1 MAKIKITKRSVESMP
16 VRDKD
21 HFVFDAELAGFG
33 VRVMP
38 SGKRFFLVQYRYHGR
53 TRRVMIGQFGPITP
67 EEVRRRAMKLLGQ
80 AKTGEDPAD
89 ERDKIRQSLTMKELG
104 ERFMKEHVRV
114 RCKPSTQNEYRR
126 SVELYLVPFFGPQR
140 VRTVSRADVAE
151 FHGSLSHTPY
161 QANRSLA
168 VLRKMMSLAELWGLR
183 DNHTNPCERIQH
195 YPERKR
201 ERFLSGTEMSRLG
214 KILTEVEANGSES
227 IYAVAA
233 YRMLLL
239 TGCRLGEIQRLRWD
253 WVYLE
258 ECELRLPDSKSG
270 AKTVY
275 LGAAALQVIRNI
287 PRIDDNP
294 FVIAGK
300 RPGSHLTDL
309 QPPWQRIRAAARLTD
324 VRIHDLRHTFA
335 SGGIAA
341 GENLPMIG
349 KLLGHTQ
356 VQTTARYAHLASDPV
371 KRAADK
377 IAGQIAASLSAQDLD
392 SQAGSVG
399 VQS

>member
-1 MAKIKITKRSVESMP
+1 M
-16 VRDKD
+16 
-21 HFVFDAELAGFG
+21 L
-33 VRVMP
+33 
-38 SGKRFFLVQYRYHGR
+38 
-53 TRRVMIGQFGPITP
+53 GQFGPITP
-67 EEVRRRAMKLLGQ
+67 DEARKRAMKLLGQ
-80 AKTGEDPAD
+80 AKTGDDPAD
-89 ERDKIRQSLTMKELG
+89 ARDKMRQSLTMKQLA
-104 ERFMKEHVRV
+104 ERFTKEHVQV
-114 RCKPSTQNEYRR
+114 RCKPSTQEEYRR
-126 SVELYLVPFFGPQR
+126 SVELYLGPFFGPAA
-140 VRTVSRADVAE
+140 VRTVNRADVAE
-151 FHGSLSHTPY
+151 FHGSLSHIPY

-183 DNHTNPCERIQH
+183 DMHTNPCERIQH

-201 ERFLSGTEMSRLG
+201 ERFLSGAEITRLG
-214 KILTEVEANGSES
+214 KALTHAEASGSES
-227 IYAVAA
+227 LYAVAA

-239 TGCRLGEIQRLRWD
+239 TGCRLGEIQRLQWD

-270 AKTVY
+270 AKTIY
-275 LGAAALQVIRNI
+275 LGAAALEVLQTL
-287 PRIDDNP
+287 PRMDDNP

-300 RPGSHLTDL
+300 LPGSHLTDL
-309 QPPWQRIRAAARLTD
+309 QHPWQRIRAAARLTD

-356 VQTTARYAHLASDPV
+356 VQTTARYAHFASDPV

-377 IAGQIAASLSAQDLD
+377 IAGQIAASLSAQ
-392 SQAGSVG
+392 
-399 VQS
+399 